1 MFLNYW
7 CGVLAHSF
15 CSVEAEICFSKHVPD
30 LKTCGFEDVF
40 FSNHGPD
47 SCKHGGVLT
56 HSFCFVGGVSVF
68 PTAAL
73 TPPPFL
79 NGLPSER
86 WWPQRRVWK
95 SKYSCSTKR
104 NEYVNTKS
112 SCRTVANIKQYTIY
126 ARPVGKSASLS
137 AGDHSRRSGWVGLGA
152 VRTRRSVSRIWN
164 LEM

>member
-1 MFLNYW
+1 M
-7 CGVLAHSF
+7 LAHSF

-30 LKTCGFEDVF
+30 LKTCGFEDVL

-104 NEYVNTKS
+104 KGVCQHTAVLAQIRAAFGKTHLQLHAS
-112 SCRTVANIKQYTIY
+112 SNRASKLN
-126 ARPVGKSASLS
+126 AAMSATLS
-137 AGDHSRRSGWVGLGA
+137 HTTDTRMHKNCKWRCNDHDIIS
-152 VRTRRSVSRIWN
+152 TN
-164 LEM
+164 